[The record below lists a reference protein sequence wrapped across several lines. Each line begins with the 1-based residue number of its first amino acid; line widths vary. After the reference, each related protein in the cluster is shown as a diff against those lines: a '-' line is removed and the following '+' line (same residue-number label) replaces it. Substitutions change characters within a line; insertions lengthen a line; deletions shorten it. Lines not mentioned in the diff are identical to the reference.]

1 MLKKIGVAT
10 IISDT
15 VIGEKTENKNT
26 YIVSLEKENCI
37 SNECES
43 VILGH

>member
-1 MLKKIGVAT
+1 MLKKIGAAT
-10 IISDT
+10 IISDA
-15 VIGEKTENKNT
+15 VIGERRGVK
-26 YIVSLEKENCI
+26 IHVVSLEKENCI

>member
-1 MLKKIGVAT
+1 MLKKIGITT

-15 VIGEKTENKNT
+15 VIGERRGIK
-26 YIVSLEKENCI
+26 IRVVSLEKCI